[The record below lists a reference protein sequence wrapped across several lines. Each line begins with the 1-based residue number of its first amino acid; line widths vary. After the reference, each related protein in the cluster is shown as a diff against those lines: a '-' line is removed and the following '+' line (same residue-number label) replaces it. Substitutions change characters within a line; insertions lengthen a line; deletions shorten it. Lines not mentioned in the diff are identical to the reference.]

1 MTIPLEEKGPS
12 LIAIS
17 PDSYSVAVTV
27 NTKLFFFNGLTGEC
41 DQIID
46 NVFNSNIFFILLRK
60 IEYFLFINFEDSVCE
75 IGFSNDNNY
84 LAVAGDRHVK
94 IFRNIT
100 GHKSAI
106 QDLEAQLKTVKTQ
119 SGKERI
125 EQLIQQHR

>member
-12 LIAIS
+12 LITIS

-27 NTKLFFFNGLTGEC
+27 NTKLLFFNGVTGEC

-46 NVFNSNIFFILLRK
+46 NIFNSKDIFEK
-60 IEYFLFINFEDSVCE
+60 IKIFLFQIIFKDSICE
-75 IGFSNDNNY
+75 ISFSNDNNY

-106 QDLEAQLKTVKTQ
+106 LDLESQLKTVKTQ

-125 EQLIQQHR
+125 EQLIEQHR